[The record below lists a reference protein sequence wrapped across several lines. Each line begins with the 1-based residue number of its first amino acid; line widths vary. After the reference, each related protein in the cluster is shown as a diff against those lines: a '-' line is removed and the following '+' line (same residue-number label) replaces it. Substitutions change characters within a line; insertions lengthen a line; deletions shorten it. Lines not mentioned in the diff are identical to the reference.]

1 MAGGYLSGIFGS
13 SPVRPMQQHMD
24 KVYACV
30 SELVPFVEAAM
41 RGDLEQM
48 TTHRESIARM
58 EEEADQLKR
67 ELRRHLPN
75 TLFMPMS
82 RLDLLD
88 VLTMQDRVAN
98 RAKDIA
104 GLMLGRQMQ
113 LPAEIAE
120 DYVAFVKRA
129 VDACAQAQR
138 AINELD
144 ELVETG
150 FGRRAVDLVESM
162 LDELDAI
169 ESDTDTMQI
178 KIRATLFAMEQEL
191 PPIDV
196 MFYYRIIDWTGDLAD
211 RAERVGARLQLML
224 AR

>member
-24 KVYACV
+24 KVHACV
-30 SELVPFVEAAM
+30 SELVPFVEASLK
-41 RGDLEQM
+41 GDLEGMQKQ
-48 TTHRESIARM
+48 REIISNL
-58 EEEADQLKR
+58 EGEADKLKR

-88 VLTMQDRVAN
+88 VLTKQDRVAN
-98 RAKDIA
+98 RAKDIS
-104 GLMLGRQMQ
+104 GLMLGRKMQ
-113 LPAEIAE
+113 LPEAIAE
-120 DYVAFVKRA
+120 DYLAFVKRA
-129 VDACAQAQR
+129 VDACAQAQK

-150 FGRRAVDLVESM
+150 FGRRAVDLVETM
-162 LDELDAI
+162 LDELDVI
-169 ESDTDTMQI
+169 ESDTDDMQVR
-178 KIRATLFAMEQEL
+178 IRATLFAMEHEL
-191 PPIDV
+191 PPVDV
-196 MFYYRIIDWTGDLAD
+196 MFYYRVIDWTGDLAD

>member
-24 KVYACV
+24 KVHACV
-30 SELVPFVEAAM
+30 TELIPFVEAALA
-41 RGDLEQM
+41 GDLQAMAER
-48 TTHRESIARM
+48 RETIARL
-58 EEEADQLKR
+58 EGEADQLKR

-104 GLMLGRQMQ
+104 GLMLGRRMQ
-113 LPAEIAE
+113 LPAGIAD
-120 DYVAFVKRA
+120 DYLVFVRRA
-129 VDACAQAQR
+129 VDACTQAR
-138 AINELD
+138 KAINELD

-150 FGRRAVDLVESM
+150 FGRREVGLVEGM
-162 LDELDAI
+162 LDELADI
-169 ESDTDTMQI
+169 ESDTDEMQV
-178 KIRATLFAMEQEL
+178 KIRATLFELENQL
-191 PPIDV
+191 PPVDV
-196 MFYYRIIDWTGDLAD
+196 MFYYRAIDWTGDLAD

>member
-13 SPVRPMQQHMD
+13 SPIRPMQQHMD
-24 KVYACV
+24 KVFSCV
-30 SELVPFVEAAM
+30 SQLVPFVEASLA
-41 RGDLEQM
+41 GDIDEMKRQREIIANLEG
-48 TTHRESIARM
+48 
-58 EEEADQLKR
+58 EADDLKR
-67 ELRRHLPN
+67 ALRRHLPN

-98 RAKDIA
+98 RAKDIS
-104 GLMLGRQMQ
+104 GLMIGREMQ
-113 LPAEIAE
+113 LPEAIGA
-120 DYVAFVKRA
+120 DYLAFVKRA
-129 VDACAQAQR
+129 VDACEQAQK

-162 LDELDAI
+162 LDELKVI
-169 ESDTDTMQI
+169 ESDTDQMQVR
-178 KIRATLFAMEQEL
+178 IRSTLFAMEREL
-191 PPIDV
+191 PPVDV
-196 MFYYRIIDWTGDLAD
+196 MFYYRVIDWTGDLAD
-211 RAERVGARLQLML
+211 RAERVGSRLQLML